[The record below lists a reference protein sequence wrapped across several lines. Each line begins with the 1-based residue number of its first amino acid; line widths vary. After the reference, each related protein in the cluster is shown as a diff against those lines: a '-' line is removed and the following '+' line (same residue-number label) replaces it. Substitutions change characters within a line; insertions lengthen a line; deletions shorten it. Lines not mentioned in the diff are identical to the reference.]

1 MCFHAWAVTNTLGHN
16 SSFFPAL
23 RGSVRVR
30 TNLEGRIGSGLR
42 VSCQFAKKFPTG
54 FCPTT
59 AKRGLTTWAFVQPPG
74 ESLSS
79 YRLGNR
85 LSVFSKIFNLFF
97 FELVCSPTSL
107 LLIDQTLQSRCLH
120 IKSESVT
127 RRSRHS
133 TFEVSTLTLFRVD
146 RYTFYDISLGCL
158 FKMPAYRSLVSQTE
172 YK

>member
-1 MCFHAWAVTNTLGHN
+1 MSSHSSLLPKFQERKTLTCMCFHAWAVTNTLGHN

-85 LSVFSKIFNLFF
+85 LSVF
-97 FELVCSPTSL
+97 
-107 LLIDQTLQSRCLH
+107 Q
-120 IKSESVT
+120 
-127 RRSRHS
+127 
-133 TFEVSTLTLFRVD
+133 
-146 RYTFYDISLGCL
+146 
-158 FKMPAYRSLVSQTE
+158 RSLICFSLSWSAALHRCCWSTRHCNHVVYTLNLKVLLGDRGTALLKCQL
-172 YK
+172 